1 MGALLARMGALLARM
16 GALPREQVALER
28 QVDCPLPVTTLA
40 PPRDSY
46 CRLVLALVEF

>member
-1 MGALLARMGALLARM
+1 MGALLARM

-40 PPRDSY
+40 PPRDSLAPPRDSY